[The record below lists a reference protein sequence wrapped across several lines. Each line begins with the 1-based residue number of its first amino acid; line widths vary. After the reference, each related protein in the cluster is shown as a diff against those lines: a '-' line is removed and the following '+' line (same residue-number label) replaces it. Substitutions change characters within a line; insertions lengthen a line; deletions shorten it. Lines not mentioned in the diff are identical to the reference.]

1 MPIDGLSNNISNE
14 QLMAMSL
21 MSNGQL
27 TNESTSS
34 TESSEYNN
42 LAFQMMMKN
51 YMDSAKN
58 TAKDNVDKIVNNSN
72 TENNNSKTEVEK
84 QTDASD
90 SINAAAASN
99 QTSRAVQ
106 NYLAGQKL
114 TDIPLTLNN
123 SYGNIYSSGTS
134 MLNNRT
140 PEDLKKIYSAVSD
153 ASKKYGISESLI
165 LAVIKQ
171 ESDFDSTSTSS
182 VGASGLMQIM
192 PGNYSHLGISDPYDV
207 DQNVNGGT
215 KLLREYLDKY
225 NDEQIRR
232 HDMLPGLTGWA
243 QINGRNNL
251 SWSEKFD
258 LDIWYIDN
266 WSLLL
271 DLKII
276 FKTFVKVFQ
285 REGISH
291 EGYITMEKFDGF
303 N

>member
-51 YMDSAKN
+51 YMDSAQN

-72 TENNNSKTEVEK
+72 TENNNSTTEVKK

-171 ESDFDSTSTSS
+171 ESDFDSTCTSS

-225 NDEQIRR
+225 NGDIQMALMAYNGGPGTMQRRGVTSSDELYKMPEETQNYV
-232 HDMLPGLTGWA
+232 P
-243 QINGRNNL
+243 
-251 SWSEKFD
+251 
-258 LDIWYIDN
+258 
-266 WSLLL
+266 
-271 DLKII
+271 
-276 FKTFVKVFQ
+276 KVM
-285 REGISH
+285 
-291 EGYITMEKFDGF
+291 GYYQSGV
-303 N
+303 

>member
-51 YMDSAKN
+51 YMDSAQN

-72 TENNNSKTEVEK
+72 TENNNSTTEVKK

-225 NDEQIRR
+225 NGDIQMALMAYNGGPGTMQRR
-232 HDMLPGLTGWA
+232 GVTSSD
-243 QINGRNNL
+243 
-251 SWSEKFD
+251 D
-258 LDIWYIDN
+258 LYKMPEETQN
-266 WSLLL
+266 Y
-271 DLKII
+271 
-276 FKTFVKVFQ
+276 VPKVM
-285 REGISH
+285 
-291 EGYITMEKFDGF
+291 GYYQSGV
-303 N
+303 

>member
-51 YMDSAKN
+51 YMDSAQN

-72 TENNNSKTEVEK
+72 TENNNSTTEVKK

-90 SINAAAASN
+90 SINAVAASN

-171 ESDFDSTSTSS
+171 ESDFDSTCTSS

-225 NDEQIRR
+225 NGDIQMALMAYNGGPGTMQRR
-232 HDMLPGLTGWA
+232 GVTSSD
-243 QINGRNNL
+243 
-251 SWSEKFD
+251 D
-258 LDIWYIDN
+258 LYKMPEETQN
-266 WSLLL
+266 Y
-271 DLKII
+271 
-276 FKTFVKVFQ
+276 VPKVM
-285 REGISH
+285 
-291 EGYITMEKFDGF
+291 GYYQSGV
-303 N
+303 

>member
-42 LAFQMMMKN
+42 LAFQMMMKS

-225 NDEQIRR
+225 NGDIQMALMAYNGGPGTMQRR
-232 HDMLPGLTGWA
+232 GVTSSD
-243 QINGRNNL
+243 
-251 SWSEKFD
+251 D
-258 LDIWYIDN
+258 LYKMPEETQN
-266 WSLLL
+266 Y
-271 DLKII
+271 
-276 FKTFVKVFQ
+276 VPKVM
-285 REGISH
+285 
-291 EGYITMEKFDGF
+291 GYYQSGV
-303 N
+303 

>member
-51 YMDSAKN
+51 YMDSAQN

-72 TENNNSKTEVEK
+72 TENNNSTTEVKK

-171 ESDFDSTSTSS
+171 ESDFDSTCTSS

-225 NDEQIRR
+225 NGDIQMALMAYNGGPGTMQRR
-232 HDMLPGLTGWA
+232 GVTSSD
-243 QINGRNNL
+243 
-251 SWSEKFD
+251 D
-258 LDIWYIDN
+258 LYKMPEETQN
-266 WSLLL
+266 Y
-271 DLKII
+271 
-276 FKTFVKVFQ
+276 VPKVM
-285 REGISH
+285 
-291 EGYITMEKFDGF
+291 GYYQSGV
-303 N
+303 

>member
-1 MPIDGLSNNISNE
+1 MPIDGLSNNISNK

-51 YMDSAKN
+51 YMDSAQN

-72 TENNNSKTEVEK
+72 TENNNSTTEVKK

-171 ESDFDSTSTSS
+171 ESDFDSTCTSS

-192 PGNYSHLGISDPYDV
+192 PGNYSHLGISNPYDV

-225 NDEQIRR
+225 NGDIQMALMAYNGGPGTMQRR
-232 HDMLPGLTGWA
+232 GVTSSD
-243 QINGRNNL
+243 
-251 SWSEKFD
+251 D
-258 LDIWYIDN
+258 LYKMPEETQN
-266 WSLLL
+266 Y
-271 DLKII
+271 
-276 FKTFVKVFQ
+276 VPKVM
-285 REGISH
+285 
-291 EGYITMEKFDGF
+291 GYYQSGV
-303 N
+303 

>member
-51 YMDSAKN
+51 YMDSAQN

-72 TENNNSKTEVEK
+72 TENNNSTTEVKK

-140 PEDLKKIYSAVSD
+140 PEDLKKIYSAISD

-171 ESDFDSTSTSS
+171 ESDFDSTCTSS

-192 PGNYSHLGISDPYDV
+192 PGNYSHLGISNPYDV

-225 NDEQIRR
+225 NGDIQMALMAYNGGPGTMQRR
-232 HDMLPGLTGWA
+232 GVTSSD
-243 QINGRNNL
+243 
-251 SWSEKFD
+251 D
-258 LDIWYIDN
+258 LYKMPEETQN
-266 WSLLL
+266 Y
-271 DLKII
+271 
-276 FKTFVKVFQ
+276 VPKVM
-285 REGISH
+285 
-291 EGYITMEKFDGF
+291 GYYQSGV
-303 N
+303 